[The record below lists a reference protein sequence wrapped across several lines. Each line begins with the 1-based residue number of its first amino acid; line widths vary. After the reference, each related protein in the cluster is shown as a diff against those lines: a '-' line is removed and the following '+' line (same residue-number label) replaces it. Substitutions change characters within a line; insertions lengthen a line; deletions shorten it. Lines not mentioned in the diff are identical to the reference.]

1 MPKTN
6 KIKSTSIQRTKP
18 YSGRGR
24 RRKSY
29 VMADPDM
36 ESISEIENVQPL
48 QNIQNNE
55 LNKDDIT
62 SNPSLTEM
70 NALLHTI
77 LKNQCTKDDFKDF
90 SINVNHRLGCI
101 EERLEGN
108 DDKMMNMVKRMVD
121 CEESTASIK
130 YQMEF
135 DRQRQLKENITVH
148 GIPSTNNENLNELI
162 SKLLSKIDCE
172 ASASKIATSY
182 RIRGNNINIIVVK
195 LADFET
201 KQLILSTKQKH
212 KLSLGDV
219 MSNSKEPKTPL
230 YINNHTTPFFGKL
243 LAEGRKMIKT
253 GKIHSCW
260 LNNFGC
266 QLKFT
271 ENGKNFNYKS
281 LADLNKLIDGEGSK
295 TSKRRASLDEREGS
309 SNPKAKK

>member
-6 KIKSTSIQRTKP
+6 KSKPTNIQRTKP

-29 VMADPDM
+29 VMADPEMD
-36 ESISEIENVQPL
+36 SISELENVQPL
-48 QNIQNNE
+48 QNFE
-55 LNKDDIT
+55 SNKDDIT

-77 LKNQCTKDDFKDF
+77 LKNQCTKDDFKEF

-101 EERLEGN
+101 EERLESN
-108 DDKMMNMVKRMVD
+108 DDKMVNMAKRMVD
-121 CEESTASIK
+121 CEESNANIK
-130 YQMEF
+130 YQMEL

-148 GIPSTNNENLNELI
+148 GIPATNNENLTELI
-162 SKLLSKIDCE
+162 LKLLSKIGCE

-182 RIRGNNINIIVVK
+182 RIKGNNISIIVVK

-201 KQLILSTKQKH
+201 KQLILSTKQTK

-219 MSNSKEPKTPL
+219 MSNPKEPKTPL

-243 LAEGRKMIKT
+243 LAEGRKAMKN

-271 ENGKNFNYKS
+271 ENGKYFNYKS
-281 LADLNKLIDGEGSK
+281 IADLINLIDGEGSK
-295 TSKRRASLDEREGS
+295 TSKRRASIDEGEGS